1 MSRVCLVACLR
12 ITRPQKQV
20 RTQNGLEPFIAI
32 RHATLSMNNV
42 AKELGA
48 QSQAAAA
55 TQHVDMSQQ
64 RRGGCSIEGLHSTR
78 RVESIA
84 SDWYHGTHC
93 HVLISDYVRCIM
105 HQTASR

>member
-20 RTQNGLEPFIAI
+20 STQNGLEPYIAI
-32 RHATLSMNNV
+32 RHAISSMNDV
-42 AKELGA
+42 GRKLGA
-48 QSQAAAA
+48 QGPAAA
-55 TQHVDMSQQ
+55 TQHIDMSQQ
-64 RRGGCSIEGLHSTR
+64 RREGCSIEGLHSTR